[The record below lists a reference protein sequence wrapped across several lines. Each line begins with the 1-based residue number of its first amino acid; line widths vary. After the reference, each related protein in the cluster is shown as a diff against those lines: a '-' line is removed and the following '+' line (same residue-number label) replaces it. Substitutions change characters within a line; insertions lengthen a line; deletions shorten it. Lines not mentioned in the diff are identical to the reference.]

1 MPRLGG
7 MVDFTD
13 SAYQDYR
20 MASGIGQDIGSAFAA
35 RRNKKKVEE
44 EKGIQDEMDAVFT
57 GIVATAHRENKGYDY
72 ILTES
77 AKVKDIAK
85 SRYYQKTVESALSSL
100 GGQQNTEN
108 KMDILQNGLK
118 MTLDDFGRPIEG
130 QEDIRKWYMDQINA
144 IMTGGGTDQEEA
156 PNLEQLADMGY
167 KAMFGEETPKKPV
180 QPEVQ
185 ETPAEEPSIWEKT
198 KNFLGLGED
207 NSVEN
212 AHQQYGEQKP
222 EINPQAPWYVR
233 AAAGIPD
240 LPNPLGAAYN
250 AITGKGKGK
259 GKTDETI
266 GQVTGEIEGWDGE
279 IPDWEM
285 KDVVGEPTKYNI
297 QGEKYYGGASPT
309 GKPPEFIQ
317 RMSDDSPVIK
327 NEDGSVSSHLMMHD
341 EMSDGRWVSFP
352 SIVNI
357 NGKLTKL
364 TPQQAVEYAQKNKEY
379 LIFDTEKE
387 AEAFSKG
394 SWKKNGT
401 PQGQPQETINGIP
414 TAEYDKRIAGI
425 KGSVPGVGTPEFL
438 AEMEKLSPEK
448 RKVKPETIKAFID
461 DAKRRMPNATPQQW
475 AEEAKRMAK
484 RNGWIIE

>member
-57 GIVATAHRENKGYDY
+57 GIVATATRENKGYDY
-72 ILTES
+72 VLTES

-144 IMTGGGTDQEEA
+144 IMTGGGTDQQEEA

-180 QPEVQ
+180 EEVQ
-185 ETPAEEPSIWEKT
+185 ETPAEEPSIWKET
-198 KNFLGLGED
+198 KNFLGFGDD

-266 GQVTGEIEGWDGE
+266 GQVIGEVEGWDGT

-285 KDVVGEPTKYNI
+285 TDVVGEPTQYNI
-297 QGEKYYGGASPT
+297 QK
-309 GKPPEFIQ
+309 
-317 RMSDDSPVIK
+317 
-327 NEDGSVSSHLMMHD
+327 
-341 EMSDGRWVSFP
+341 
-352 SIVNI
+352 
-357 NGKLTKL
+357 
-364 TPQQAVEYAQKNKEY
+364 
-379 LIFDTEKE
+379 
-387 AEAFSKG
+387 
-394 SWKKNGT
+394 